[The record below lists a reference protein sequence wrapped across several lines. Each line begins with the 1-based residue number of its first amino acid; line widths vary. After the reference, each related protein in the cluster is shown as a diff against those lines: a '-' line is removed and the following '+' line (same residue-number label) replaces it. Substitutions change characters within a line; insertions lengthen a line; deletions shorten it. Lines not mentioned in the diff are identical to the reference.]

1 MIDNDALKYFYI
13 PKGYN
18 SFRKIVTYGN
28 NTSGLKLKQNHKMMN
43 DILIKNISFSKF
55 TKAYVKE
62 SSIIKNAK
70 CHLYNNTFIQIDIKN
85 FFQSINHHKL
95 LNILFFEINKN
106 KHYFIPKEDCLKFL
120 NTCYCSSKGLPI
132 GLVISPTLAN
142 IYMKSFDNIL
152 YSKLKEIGLE
162 NVIYTRYADDIVISY
177 KNKLDKKDIYK
188 IKEIVEKQL
197 KFLGLKINEKKFRYV
212 SLYTSNHVKITSI
225 NICKVK
231 MNENDNYRYLTVGR
245 NKRELIYKLALNLLE
260 CDEKDSFYQHKLK
273 KLKGYYAYVYSV
285 EGDKIELL
293 CPPLFKE
300 KIKLY
305 GFENIKVLI
314 ESL

>member
-1 MIDNDALKYFYI
+1 MMNNDALRYFYI

-18 SFRKIVTYGN
+18 SYRKIITYSN
-28 NTSGLKLKQNHKMMN
+28 NINGLKLKQNHKMMN

-85 FFQSINHHKL
+85 FFQSINHRKL

-106 KHYFIPKEDCLKFL
+106 KHYFIPKDECLKFL
-120 NTCYCSSKGLPI
+120 NTCYFSSKGLPI

-152 YSKLKEIGLE
+152 YSKLKKIGFD
-162 NVIYTRYADDIVISY
+162 NIIYTRYADDIVISY
-177 KNKLDKKDIYK
+177 KNRLNKEDIYRIKDIV
-188 IKEIVEKQL
+188 KEQL
-197 KFLGLKINEKKFRYV
+197 KFLGLKINENKFRYV
-212 SLYTSNHVKITSI
+212 SLYTSNHVKITGI

-231 MNENDNYRYLTVGR
+231 MNGNDNYRYLTVGR
-245 NKRELIYKLALNLLE
+245 NKRELIYKLAFNLLE
-260 CDEKDSFYQHKLK
+260 CEKKDSLYQHRLK
-273 KLKGYYAYVYSV
+273 KLRGYYSYVYSV
-285 EGDKIELL
+285 EGNKIELL

-300 KIKLY
+300 KLKYY
-305 GFENIKVLI
+305 GVDNIKGLI